1 MSAYIQFFIRG
12 GNVFYPIATHS
23 RGTAIYEKFEENF
36 PSLWERIVPVTRE
49 LLNAVMEDVR
59 MSVNEFYGGIH
70 SYDAKIEEVRK
81 F

>member
-49 LLNAVMEDVR
+49 LLNAVMKD
-59 MSVNEFYGGIH
+59 
-70 SYDAKIEEVRK
+70 
-81 F
+81 